1 MLFALCR
8 IELQFNDEQLV
19 CLYWDVG
26 KSQYVIVSANDRH
39 TSTNKHESKEFW
51 IATLLLGMIETHSI
65 QIKSIN
71 MLLYWECHRA
81 ELLAPNVNKLS
92 ELARNSNDWE
102 HKIELNS
109 SERTKHVQSLV
120 WTDGNQIMLLTFFGS
135 TEFHVLCCIFSPFS
149 HSLTSLP
156 TSSLCNS
163 NST

>member
-39 TSTNKHESKEFW
+39 TSTNKHESKEFR